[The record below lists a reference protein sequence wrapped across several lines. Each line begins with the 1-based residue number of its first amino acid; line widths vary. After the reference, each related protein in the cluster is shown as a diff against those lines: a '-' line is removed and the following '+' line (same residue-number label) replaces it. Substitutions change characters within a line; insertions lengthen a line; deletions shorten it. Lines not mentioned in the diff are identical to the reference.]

1 MCKQCFIIY
10 PYSAEDAIKR
20 NKKYNSVKNK
30 SDINTKIDSEFLQ
43 NQIKEKDLEI
53 EKLKKNQLPSKSI
66 IFIDYLVDVLK
77 LLIVI
82 GGTVVSAMF
91 MYFAYSFIFR

>member
-1 MCKQCFIIY
+1 M
-10 PYSAEDAIKR
+10 ADDAIQR
-20 NKKYNSVKNK
+20 NKKYNSIKNK
-30 SDINTKIDSEFLQ
+30 SSDNVEAYNSLMY
-43 NQIKEKDLEI
+43 NIKQKDLEI

-66 IFIDYLVDVLK
+66 IFIDYFVDVLK

-82 GGTVVSAMF
+82 GGTVVSAVF